1 MEDRGIFSIFSDG
14 FVFFRGGHRVSVSVV
29 KRKKSKAALNAEKKR
44 SFSLSLSVNFFL
56 IRRGLEVSPFNLNE
70 GKR

>member
-1 MEDRGIFSIFSDG
+1 MHPSAAAPGANP
-14 FVFFRGGHRVSVSVV
+14 GGSGGVV
-29 KRKKSKAALNAEKKR
+29 GKRKKSKAALNAEKKR

>member
-1 MEDRGIFSIFSDG
+1 MHPSAAAPGANP
-14 FVFFRGGHRVSVSVV
+14 GGSGGVV
-29 KRKKSKAALNAEKKR
+29 VGKRKKSKAALNAEKKR